1 MYYINM
7 IDVDGPVYMY
17 YINMIDVDGPV
28 FILFCWSVFSLSLPQ
43 TSSFTRFELLYVY
56 LQNQ

>member
-1 MYYINM
+1 M

-56 LQNQ
+56 SQNQ